1 MKKILAVFLNLVVIL
16 NFSGGCCFAK
26 QINVPSGTTVRI
38 ISEKMQNSKNL
49 TSGDKLEAIIQQD
62 IIIDDVVVFKRGDRA
77 TLNVSH
83 AKKAGFVGIPGELVI
98 SGGEIVDANNQT
110 HLVDFSRSY
119 VGDEKTWPK
128 VCLGCGV
135 FIILAPLA
143 LFGFVKG
150 GQAEIRPNLPIDVRV
165 LQDFNFDVNL

>member
-1 MKKILAVFLNLVVIL
+1 MKKILSLFLNVIIITNL
-16 NFSGGCCFAK
+16 CASECLAR
-26 QINVPSGTTVRI
+26 QINVPSGTTIRI
-38 ISEKMQNSKNL
+38 VSEKLQNSKNL

-62 IIIDDVVVFKRGDRA
+62 VVIDDIIIFKRGDRA

-83 AKKAGFVGIPGELVI
+83 AKKAGFIGIPGELII
-98 SGGEIVDANNQT
+98 SGGEVVDANNQA

-119 VGDEKTWPK
+119 IGEEKTWPK

-150 GQAEIRPNLPIDVRV
+150 GQAEIRPNVTIDVKL
-165 LQDFNFDVNL
+165 LQNFGYNINL

>member
-1 MKKILAVFLNLVVIL
+1 MKKILSVFLNLAIGL
-16 NFSGGCCFAK
+16 NFSCGYCFAR
-26 QINVPSGTTVRI
+26 QISVPSGTTVRI

-49 TSGDKLEAIIQQD
+49 TAGDKLEAIIQQD
-62 IIIDDVVVFKRGDRA
+62 VIIDDVAVFKRGDRA
-77 TLNVSH
+77 ILNVSH

-98 SGGEIVDANNQT
+98 SGGEIIDANNKN
-110 HLVDFSRSY
+110 HLVDFNQSY

-135 FIILAPLA
+135 FIVLAPLA

-150 GQAEIRPNLPIDVRV
+150 GQAEIRPNLPIDVRL